1 MLLNCGAWRR
11 LLRVNLDRKE
21 INPVSPKGNQSW
33 ILEGLILKLKLQYF
47 GHRMRRAD
55 SLEKPLMLGKIEGN
69 RRGQQKMRWLD
80 SITGSMDMIL
90 SELQEMRKP
99 GVLQSMGWQGVR
111 HKQQQQNST
120 RYVGLSKP
128 HNEPGCAILC
138 DFNRGRRRVESQ
150 VGHGLWMSRI
160 LYRWFDAFVCFL
172 PGILD
177 SNMHKT
183 GSPVSRQRE

>member
-1 MLLNCGAWRR
+1 
-11 LLRVNLDRKE
+11 
-21 INPVSPKGNQSW
+21 
-33 ILEGLILKLKLQYF
+33 
-47 GHRMRRAD
+47 
-55 SLEKPLMLGKIEGN
+55 
-69 RRGQQKMRWLD
+69 MRWLD

-160 LYRWFDAFVCFL
+160 LYR
-172 PGILD
+172 
-177 SNMHKT
+177 
-183 GSPVSRQRE
+183 